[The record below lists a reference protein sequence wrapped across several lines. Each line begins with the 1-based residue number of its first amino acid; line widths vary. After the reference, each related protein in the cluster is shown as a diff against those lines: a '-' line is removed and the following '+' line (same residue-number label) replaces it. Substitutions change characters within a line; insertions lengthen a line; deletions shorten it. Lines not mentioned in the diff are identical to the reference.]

1 MSRYIEFYRYTFKSV
16 NELTQSK
23 QVNYNLTVCFDHS
36 KAIILIKCLRTDRQT
51 NLHACLR
58 DSFVI
63 KSATIH
69 KWAPAT

>member
-36 KAIILIKCLRTDRQT
+36 KAIILIKCLRTQTDRQT
-51 NLHACLR
+51 CMP
-58 DSFVI
+58 V
-63 KSATIH
+63 
-69 KWAPAT
+69 